1 LSRQR
6 RDRAG
11 VLSEK
16 ISSLAEN
23 IKKVSRYQATILL
36 TEDRGCPL
44 QQESIMTELTGGELL
59 ARALANEGVKLVFGL
74 PCPEIDPLLAA
85 LETNGIRLVPI
96 RHEAAAVHMAEG
108 LYKTTGEVAVVLGNP
123 GPGSANLLPGMLTA
137 RHEGVPVLAITS
149 QHRLGV
155 VYPSTPATFQGQDQ
169 LDLFK
174 PVTKWNGPVFEWN
187 RIPELV
193 RMGCREMWAGRPGP
207 VQLEIP
213 APVLYATSDPAT
225 APIYP
230 SHSGRATRPQ
240 PSEAQLAAAAEM
252 LANAKTP
259 VIFAG
264 TGVDRARANA
274 SLLELAELLEC
285 PVIPSMAGRSVV
297 PHDHPLYF
305 NSQSPAADELRRNA
319 DVLLVAGSRVG
330 NLDVPFDKYWGD
342 PARCRVIQVDIDP
355 RHVGVSR
362 PVALGIVADTG
373 ATLEGLTAKL
383 RGRRLA
389 SHGRVDIAAQRAVHR
404 TWTSAIGESVAAW
417 SGPGIHPA
425 QAIGIVGAAFGS
437 DAVYCTDGGMTSL
450 WAAIALPSTKPNS
463 YHGIMELGMLGTGI
477 PSAIGA
483 KLGAPDREVV
493 CVTGDGA
500 AGFNAMELQTAAR
513 EGLQITFVVM
523 AESEWTME
531 IPNEL
536 ARWGRTFGTGMG
548 EVRWD
553 RLAEGLGCHGEFVD
567 SLDAMPAALA
577 RARGRAGPALVCV
590 RTSKEANLSVP
601 EAGIARFFEVYNGPS
616 A

>member
-1 LSRQR
+1 
-6 RDRAG
+6 
-11 VLSEK
+11 
-16 ISSLAEN
+16 
-23 IKKVSRYQATILL
+23 
-36 TEDRGCPL
+36 
-44 QQESIMTELTGGELL
+44 MTELTGGELL
-59 ARALANEGVKLVFGL
+59 ARALANEGVKFVFGL

-85 LETNGIRLVPI
+85 LEGNGIRFVTI

-108 LYKTTGEVAVVLGNP
+108 LYKTTGQVAVVLGNP
-123 GPGSANLLPGMLTA
+123 GPGSANLVPGMLTA

-149 QHRLGV
+149 QHRTGV

-174 PVTKWNGPVFEWN
+174 PAVKWNGPVFEWT

-193 RMGCREMWAGRPGP
+193 RMAFREMWAGRPGP

-213 APVLYATSDPAT
+213 GPVLYASGDPGT

-230 SHSGRATRPQ
+230 RTSGRASLPQ
-240 PSEAQLAAAAEM
+240 PSDAQLATAAEM
-252 LANAKTP
+252 LATAKTP

-264 TGVDRARANA
+264 TGVDRAQANA
-274 SLLELAELLEC
+274 ALIALVELLGC

-305 NSQSPAADELRRNA
+305 SSQSPAADELRRNA
-319 DVLLVAGSRVG
+319 DVLLVVGSRVG

-342 PARCRVIQVDIDP
+342 PAGCRVTHADVDP
-355 RHVGVSR
+355 RHIGVSR
-362 PVALGIVADTG
+362 PVTLGIVADAR
-373 ATLEGLTAKL
+373 ATLEGLAAKL
-383 RGRRLA
+383 HSRKLASRGRADVGALRA
-389 SHGRVDIAAQRAVHR
+389 SHEAWAKAMGDL
-404 TWTSAIGESVAAW
+404 VAAW

-425 QAIGIVGAAFGS
+425 QAIGTVGAVFGR

-450 WAAIALPSTKPNS
+450 WAGLALPSTKPNS
-463 YHGIMELGMLGTGI
+463 YHSILELGMLGTGI
-477 PSAIGA
+477 PSAVGA
-483 KLGAPDREVV
+483 KLGAPEREVV

-513 EGLQITFVVM
+513 EGLKITFVVM

-531 IPNEL
+531 IPNEMT
-536 ARWGRTFGTGMG
+536 RWGKTFGTGMG

-553 RLAEGLGCHGEFVD
+553 KVAEGLGCHGEYVD
-567 SLDAMPAALA
+567 SIEALPAALA
-577 RARGRAGPALVCV
+577 RAKGCAGPALVCV
-590 RTSKEANLSVP
+590 RTSKEANLAVP
-601 EAGIARFFEVYNGPS
+601 ESGIARFFEVYFGPS